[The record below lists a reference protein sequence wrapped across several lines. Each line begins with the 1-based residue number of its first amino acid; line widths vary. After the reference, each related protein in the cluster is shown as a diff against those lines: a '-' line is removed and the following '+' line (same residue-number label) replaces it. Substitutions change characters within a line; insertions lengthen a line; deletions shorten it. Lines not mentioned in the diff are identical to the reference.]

1 LNNDFD
7 LRLSSAIFGNLSTY
21 PETSRMPF
29 EFVQAHFDE
38 LVAKA
43 PNFGD
48 TDFGSWLPYTASR
61 FCSAQDEQDV
71 QAFFGPRVSKLIGGP
86 RNLALVI
93 EGIRACTARNAKQ
106 QASLIAFY
114 QQF

>member
-1 LNNDFD
+1 M
-7 LRLSSAIFGNLSTY
+7 STY

-38 LVAKA
+38 LIAKA

-48 TDFGSWLPYTASR
+48 TDFGSWLPYTAYG

-71 QAFFGPRVSKLIGGP
+71 QAFFGPRVARFTGGP

-93 EGIRACTARNAKQ
+93 EGIRTCTARKENQ